1 MTDISDDVAALDLT
15 DDGDALLLAKVDRDV
30 LTMIWKLLPPD
41 DHFAAALTCK
51 VFNSLRAKRRKF
63 PWISDDLNGENP
75 MVTEEMKTRLL
86 STMRSPTLQAWAAAL
101 GAPSV
106 YPHWVEIHS
115 LQGAAEYNGRVGRAL
130 GPPNEKGRVAVE
142 VDAGAGEL
150 PRRGIHSTPSLKAI
164 LIKPANLHTLTSLE
178 DELVYAC
185 HAEGGGGLG
194 SSWTPVL
201 LPRQHS
207 CFYREEH
214 ASELLD
220 GRGDRRGM
228 PPQPVETVNA
238 MMWKMAAKGEDQMD
252 QLENSLRI
260 GFMYTSSFSR
270 DSPYDVP
277 RRDRGTIC
285 PPSYKYAATKTPQV
299 TPEST
304 EPLRHAAWARVQR
317 SPLLAKCG
325 VRLAIQRV
333 ERPHSRDRKSMQNQL
348 ATFLMIDTESGM
360 APPHWQDGVG
370 DTYIYKGPGGSEGMG
385 NLEHLDMVELGFVW
399 DYINGELGCGEFV
412 HEASVAHYRRS
423 LARYRKQHTDDDV
436 LLPEQDED
444 DSPDEAEEVED

>member
-1 MTDISDDVAALDLT
+1 MTDISDDVAAPDVT
-15 DDGDALLLAKVDRDV
+15 DDGDGLLLAKVERDE
-30 LTMIWKLLPPD
+30 LNMIWKFLSPD

-51 VFNSLRAKRRKF
+51 AFNSLRAKRRKF

-75 MVTEEMKTRLL
+75 MVTENMKTRLL
-86 STMRSPTLQAWAAAL
+86 STMRSPKLQAWAAAL

-106 YPHWVEIHS
+106 YPHWVEIHG
-115 LQGAAEYNGRVGRAL
+115 LQGAPEYNGRVGRAL
-130 GPPNEKGRVAVE
+130 GSPNEKGRVAVE
-142 VDAGAGEL
+142 VDAGTGEL
-150 PRRGIHSTPSLKAI
+150 PRRGVHSTPGLKAI
-164 LIKPANLHTLTSLE
+164 LIKPANLHTLTSLD

-194 SSWTPVL
+194 SGWTPVL

-214 ASELLD
+214 ASEMLD
-220 GRGDRRGM
+220 GRGNRPG
-228 PPQPVETVNA
+228 QPVEAFNA
-238 MMWKMAAKGEDQMD
+238 MIWRMAAKRQDQMD
-252 QLENSLRI
+252 QMEGSLMMGLAI
-260 GFMYTSSFSR
+260 G
-270 DSPYDVP
+270 
-277 RRDRGTIC
+277 RGTIH

-299 TPEST
+299 TPDST
-304 EPLRHAAWARVQR
+304 MPLGHAVWARVQR

-333 ERPHSRDRKSMQNQL
+333 ERPHSRDRMSMQNQL

-360 APPHWQDGVG
+360 APPHWQDGIG
-370 DTYIYKGPGGSEGMG
+370 DTYIYKGPGASDGMG
-385 NLEHLDMVELGFVW
+385 KLEHLDTVELGFVW

-412 HEASVAHYRRS
+412 HEASVADYHRG
-423 LARYRKQHTDDDV
+423 LARYRKQRTDDDV

-444 DSPDEAEEVED
+444 DSAGEGEED